1 MSDSDDDDFDHDH
14 RDYSNTAED
23 SSGSSG
29 GKGSDRVPNPVDS
42 RVTRTRT
49 RNGSLGKQGGKTKLK
64 MTRSLEK
71 ALMEAADREEKL
83 IAAEETAA
91 LDQDDGANEA
101 PADPM
106 WTEDQGQGG
115 SGTTEM
121 EGPPTIHA
129 EEQTLGTKGSKVP
142 KQDGRRGS
150 LTPGSKQKLR
160 SALVQTVTE
169 AQEGAKRREPVV
181 ECAELLTSNSDSGSS
196 SDITIGF
203 LNMGGGT
210 NPMEFLSA
218 SIEGYDEK
226 FGAFM
231 TSEKGLDTLMD
242 SLDGLKGDCVGHR
255 AKLDGYLKEKQTRL
269 QNMPDGDTRT
279 AILDGLERIQ
289 KNLNPEAEKL
299 DRTMSGVPVS
309 IFTILMLAEIDHDLD
324 AENQVDGCEM
334 RYNPFNRA
342 KQRCAKP
349 NKDDMQGEAAKVA
362 DGEDGETNE
371 DAMQTEA
378 AEVADGD
385 PQMPALFR
393 DFMEE
398 VLEVPHGENAKG
410 DVETEAIELADG
422 EGGDYAFVTAIAS
435 IEKHGGEKAFKA
447 MFCEA
452 AERHLNMKKEWA
464 VHKKNE
470 KETGGKN
477 AKSDAEGVL
486 FYDAYCAHFLC
497 HVLTKDD
504 RDLLAEHFAS
514 YLAPE
519 GACELLKCAVKKCDV
534 FGIAEDKATPRQ
546 SSIVKGLMP
555 SKDSSILKGPA
566 STDTSFVVDG
576 SAKWNI
582 VSDRDY
588 AFEARCELSKVP
600 LFVNPLKTAVSL
612 AFAKTKPAY
621 LGGVTP
627 EDVAAFRKKNGLKE
641 DGPYAKLIKGVD
653 GFGSKINYMQVLHSE
668 GDPQTKEDKEKN
680 VKLNVAIVHGKD
692 YPECAKGLESASMIN
707 ALMGLDSKLYAPD
720 IVGGDLNV
728 TFGNNRYFFA
738 SVLKLLREMYDK
750 DDDYT
755 QKNNATLRDL
765 LESTIE
771 FLDAKTKKLDIKKG
785 EECVPFADDIRV
797 IPIDTITTQKTRG
810 FVSVQPNKIH
820 KKVGETKDFVFY
832 KRSKVKPVAVD
843 VFPSKKAIALHTLNT
858 GTWPMDHAGISV
870 RFSPRPDKKK
880 RD

>member
-1 MSDSDDDDFDHDH
+1 MVILGITVLKGIRTWLQSRTTMSDSDDDDFDHDH

-29 GKGSDRVPNPVDS
+29 GKGSDRVPNPGDS
-42 RVTRTRT
+42 WMTRRRT
-49 RNGSLGKQGGKTKLK
+49 GSVNLGRQNGKKKSK

-71 ALMEAADREEKL
+71 ALIEAADREEKL

-101 PADPM
+101 PADPT

-121 EGPPTIHA
+121 EEPSTIPA
-129 EEQTLGTKGSKVP
+129 EEQTLGTKEGRHLAASTEGSKVP
-142 KQDGRRGS
+142 KQDGRSVS

-160 SALVQTVTE
+160 SGLVRTVTE

-218 SIEGYDEK
+218 SIEGYDKK
-226 FGAFM
+226 FGTFM
-231 TSEKGLDTLMD
+231 TSKKGIEDL
-242 SLDGLKGDCVGHR
+242 LKGMDDMTFGDPDPKCIDHL
-255 AKLDGYLKEKQTRL
+255 AELDGYVSKKKEKLRT
-269 QNMPDGDTRT
+269 MPDGETRT
-279 AILDGLERIQ
+279 AILDGLSKILT
-289 KNLNPEAEKL
+289 KLNPKAGEL
-299 DRTMSGVPVS
+299 DRTMPGVPVS
-309 IFTILMLAEIDHDLD
+309 IFTILMLADIDHDLD

-342 KQRCAKP
+342 KQRCAET
-349 NKDDMQGEAAKVA
+349 NKDDMQAEAAEVA
-362 DGEDGETNE
+362 DGEDGE
-371 DAMQTEA
+371 
-378 AEVADGD
+378 
-385 PQMPALFR
+385 
-393 DFMEE
+393 
-398 VLEVPHGENAKG
+398 NAK
-410 DVETEAIELADG
+410 
-422 EGGDYAFVTAIAS
+422 GDYAFVTAIAS
-435 IEKHGGEKAFKA
+435 IKEHGEEKAFKT

-452 AERHLNMKKEWA
+452 AARHVRMKKAWA
-464 VHKKNE
+464 GHKKNE
-470 KETGGKN
+470 KEKGGKN
-477 AKSDAEGVL
+477 ADSDPEGVL
-486 FYDAYCAHFLC
+486 FYDVYCAHFLC
-497 HVLTKDD
+497 HILTPAD
-504 RDLLAEHFAS
+504 RDRLAEHFAS

-612 AFAKTKPAY
+612 AFAKTKHAD

-627 EDVAAFRKKNGLKE
+627 EDVAAFRKKNGLEE

-653 GFGSKINYMQVLHSE
+653 GFGSKINYIQVLHSE
-668 GDPQTKEDKEKN
+668 GDTLTKEGEKKN

-692 YPECAKGLESASMIN
+692 YKECAKGLESASMIN

-728 TFGNNRYFFA
+728 TFGNNKYFFA

-750 DDDYT
+750 DDDYSE
-755 QKNNATLRDL
+755 KNNATLRGL
-765 LESTIE
+765 LESTIQ
-771 FLDAKTKKLDIKKG
+771 FLDAKTTKLDIKKG

-843 VFPSKKAIALHTLNT
+843 VFPSSDAIARDTLNT

-880 RD
+880 RE